1 MENKMIEQKN
11 EMLKKA
17 GDSLREIWGI
27 ALMLDSTD
35 LNGRHIDTLIKL
47 VTNRLR
53 FISCHYDEFLDESE
67 IYLPEAEEAEEPTID
82 KDEEV
87 TTDDLPFK

>member
-1 MENKMIEQKN
+1 MEKKMIEQKN

-27 ALMLDSTD
+27 ALMLDNTD

-53 FISCHYDEFLDESE
+53 SISCQYDEYLDESE

-87 TTDDLPFK
+87 TADDLPFK

>member
-1 MENKMIEQKN
+1 MEKKMIEQKN

-27 ALMLDSTD
+27 ALMLDNTD

-53 FISCHYDEFLDESE
+53 SISCRYDEYLDESE
-67 IYLPEAEEAEEPTID
+67 IYLPEAEEAEESTID
-82 KDEEV
+82 KDKEV
-87 TTDDLPFK
+87 NE

>member
-17 GDSLREIWGI
+17 GDGLREIWNI
-27 ALMLDSTD
+27 ALMLDNTD

-47 VTNRLR
+47 VTNRLKS
-53 FISCHYDEFLDESE
+53 ISCLYDEYLDESE

-87 TTDDLPFK
+87 TDDLPFK

>member
-27 ALMLDSTD
+27 ALMLDNTD

-53 FISCHYDEFLDESE
+53 SISCHYDEYLDESE
-67 IYLPEAEEAEEPTID
+67 IYLPKRKRPKSPPST
-82 KDEEV
+82 K
-87 TTDDLPFK
+87 TRR

>member
-11 EMLKKA
+11 KSLKEA
-17 GDSLREIWGI
+17 GNGLREIWNI
-27 ALMLDSTD
+27 ALMLDNTD

-53 FISCHYDEFLDESE
+53 SISCRYDEYLDESE
-67 IYLPEAEEAEEPTID
+67 IYLPEAVEADESTID

>member
-11 EMLKKA
+11 ELLKKA

-27 ALMLDSTD
+27 ALMLDNTD

-53 FISCHYDEFLDESE
+53 YISCHYDEYLDESE
-67 IYLPEAEEAEEPTID
+67 IYLPEAEEVYESTID
-82 KDEEV
+82 KDKEV
-87 TTDDLPFK
+87 TDDLPFK

>member
-1 MENKMIEQKN
+1 MNRKTKCSRRPATA
-11 EMLKKA
+11 L
-17 GDSLREIWGI
+17 EIWGI
-27 ALMLDSTD
+27 ALMLDNTD

-53 FISCHYDEFLDESE
+53 SISCHYDEYLDESE
-67 IYLPEAEEAEEPTID
+67 IYLPEAEEAEESTID

-87 TTDDLPFK
+87 TDDLPFK

>member
-1 MENKMIEQKN
+1 MEKKMIEQKN

-27 ALMLDSTD
+27 ALMLDNTD
-35 LNGRHIDTLIKL
+35 LNGLHIDTLIKL

-53 FISCHYDEFLDESE
+53 SISCHYDEYLDESE
-67 IYLPEAEEAEEPTID
+67 IYLPEAVEADESTID

-87 TTDDLPFK
+87 TDDLPFK